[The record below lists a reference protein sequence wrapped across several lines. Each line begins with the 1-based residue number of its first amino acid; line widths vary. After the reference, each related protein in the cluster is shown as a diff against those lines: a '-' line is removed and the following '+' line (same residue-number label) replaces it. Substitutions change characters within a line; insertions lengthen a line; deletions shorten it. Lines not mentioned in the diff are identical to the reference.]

1 MKKLS
6 PVVSNDLEP
15 ILSPTMEKPPLVQ
28 KAKPKNHMKKNKQN
42 ITKKMITAALEK

>member
-15 ILSPTMEKPPLVQ
+15 ILSPTLEKPPLALKQ
-28 KAKPKNHMKKNKQN
+28 KPKNHVKKNK
-42 ITKKMITAALEK
+42 